1 MSMNGYKGF
10 EKDWTC
16 INQRY
21 AIGETV
27 TVEGKL
33 ELCNNGIHYCKNPL
47 GVFAFY
53 EPCNSRFALIEA
65 SDEHLEE
72 SDLGYTCTKCCA
84 RSITVVRE
92 LDAWDMVFLAE
103 GHMAAYSTGKEQK
116 IHTEDYCNGRTS
128 VTYMNSPNCYWV
140 SNDTMVLATEMWSC
154 ARNTCGAI
162 SITLAPLSIALLE
175 RGWEGLALAYGSQSA
190 ARAKSSGALAVTL
203 GSCSVSIAEG
213 DNSVAFV
220 SAINSLAVVKG
231 DNSVGMATFKASKVL
246 LEGSGC
252 IALVHGDVEV
262 RGKGCVVM
270 LIKGYKKT
278 ATIKAVAGTRLLIP
292 FLDTMTYNEIICGE
306 ADDWPAGVA
315 RRYIDI
321 MEDFLKNV

>member
-1 MSMNGYKGF
+1 MSMKGYKGF

-16 INQRY
+16 IHQRY
-21 AIGETV
+21 AVGETV

-53 EPCNSRFALIEA
+53 EPRNSRFAMIEA

-72 SDLGYTCTKCCA
+72 SELGYYCTKCCA

-116 IHTEDYCNGRTS
+116 IYTEDYCNGRAS

-140 SNDTMVLATEMWSC
+140 SNSTMVLATEMWSC

-162 SITLAPLSIALLE
+162 SITLAPLSIASLE
-175 RGWEGLALAYGSQSA
+175 RGWEGLALAYGGQSA

-203 GSCSVSIAEG
+203 GCSSVAIAEG

-220 SAINSLAVVKG
+220 HANSLAVVKG
-231 DNSVGMATFKASKVL
+231 DNSVGVTGYKNSKVL

-252 IALVHGDVEV
+252 IALANGDVEV

-270 LIKGYKKT
+270 LVKGYKRT

-292 FLDTMTYNEIICGE
+292 FLDTMTYTEIICGE
-306 ADDWPAGVA
+306 ADDWPAGVT
-315 RRYIDI
+315 RSYMDI
-321 MEDFLKNV
+321 MEDFLKHV